1 MQRSQIQLCHTSI
14 NPLQFSFEVITGG
27 GGGGGGGGGIEG
39 QMQMGHQTA
48 PTYVAKIWQF
58 GASILWYIVIMPN
71 YSLAQ
76 LTTKDLEDLIGKTK
90 ATLLE
95 VVNESKTSLL
105 RIESELKKV

>member
-1 MQRSQIQLCHTSI
+1 MVPGVDYVT
-14 NPLQFSFEVITGG
+14 PLLIPCNLVLKSLP
-27 GGGGGGGGGIEG
+27 GGGGGGIEG

>member
-14 NPLQFSFEVITGG
+14 NPLQFSFEVIT
-27 GGGGGGGGGIEG
+27 GGGGGGGIEG